1 MRGRRRRGR
10 RRRGRRRRVYGV
22 GENERTI
29 LYFIHDGNGIINQSN
44 TFFTSVSQ
52 VNNLKQNINSK
63 QIIRER
69 NRQTDIDG
77 DRVFSTHLDIQALL
91 LILILCCSFL
101 LCCEHE
107 TRPAGRSNI
116 SVTVMSTP
124 PDRASE
130 SEKKIE
136 PVRKHQGSRTTWV
149 KNYICVLFCER
160 LGIEQNECC
169 QNGISADCSVSRISV
184 MQLSRIM

>member
-77 DRVFSTHLDIQALL
+77 DRVFSTQLDIHALL
-91 LILILCCSFL
+91 LMLILCCSFL

-130 SEKKIE
+130 SEKKIV
-136 PVRKHQGSRTTWV
+136 PVRKH
-149 KNYICVLFCER
+149 
-160 LGIEQNECC
+160 
-169 QNGISADCSVSRISV
+169 
-184 MQLSRIM
+184 

>member
-1 MRGRRRRGR
+1 MRGRRIRGRRRRGR
-10 RRRGRRRRVYGV
+10 RRRGRRRRGWRRRGRRVRGRRRRCRRRRVYGV

-44 TFFTSVSQ
+44 AFFTSISQ
-52 VNNLKQNINSK
+52 VNNLKQNINSN
-63 QIIRER
+63 QIIGER

-91 LILILCCSFL
+91 LMLILCCSFL

-136 PVRKHQGSRTTWV
+136 PVRKH
-149 KNYICVLFCER
+149 
-160 LGIEQNECC
+160 
-169 QNGISADCSVSRISV
+169 
-184 MQLSRIM
+184 